1 MSAYDQRSYSTRK
14 ILKIAVT
21 LLLAMLLASCASVP
35 RNQEERAGWFV
46 NRAKETIAQGK
57 TEQVGSDI
65 EYSLAQPTGP
75 TLVREMFASV
85 PRANAIFRDY
95 LEQRVDGV
103 QSPQSTELALT
114 KLNLAAGASVLSP
127 EQFAGLRTR
136 LRDRVVAGNR
146 SGTSLYDLSVNVDLF
161 PELNTPEHQAIL
173 VERTLA
179 NLQIDRP
186 SETQV
191 AALMRYVAK
200 IGRGSTDGRRVE
212 ALLPRMNFRRAEL
225 TEVAKQY
232 PEFAAK
238 RIEDATLR
246 VFLEVKN
253 ADRLSADDV
262 LAVLREKVL
271 GVEWVPNGGPKVT
284 TLVIERVRNDEKTLL
299 EQTQTITYAQ
309 YEVNLVEALLLMP
322 RNASFRYE
330 LVTGGAEIDY
340 GYVVTAMRD
349 GAKIYEQVV
358 RGKVGGESR
367 RCINSR
373 IQNVFGGITSA
384 DFVANS
390 DMANR
395 CSGSSAVSIDSLR
408 KEVFSKLVEGVLNVP
423 PIRVVHSM
431 N

>member
-1 MSAYDQRSYSTRK
+1 M
-14 ILKIAVT
+14 KIAAT
-21 LLLAMLLASCASVP
+21 LLLAVLLASCASAP
-35 RNQEERAGWFV
+35 RTQEERAAWFV

-57 TEQVGSDI
+57 TDQVGSDI
-65 EYSLAQPTGP
+65 DYSLAQPTGP
-75 TLVREMFASV
+75 TLVREMFATV
-85 PRANAIFRDY
+85 PRASAIFRDY
-95 LEQRVDGV
+95 LEQYVDEI
-103 QSPQSTELALT
+103 QNQQTTDLALT
-114 KLNLAAGASVLSP
+114 KINVATRAGLLSP
-127 EQFAGLRTR
+127 EQFAVLRNR
-136 LRDRVVAGNR
+136 LRDRVVAGNL
-146 SGTSLYDLSVNVDLF
+146 SGKILYDLSVNT
-161 PELNTPEHQAIL
+161 ELLTELSTPQHQAIL
-173 VERTLA
+173 LVRTLA
-179 NLQIDRP
+179 NLQTDRP

-191 AALMRYVAK
+191 TALIQYVST
-200 IGRGSTDGRRVE
+200 IGKDSIAGRRIE

-225 TEVAKQY
+225 AEVAKQY

-238 RIEDATLR
+238 RLEDATLR

-253 ADRLSADDV
+253 ADRLAADDV
-262 LAVLREKVL
+262 LAAFREKIL
-271 GVEWVPNGGPKVT
+271 GVEWVPNPGPKVT
-284 TLVIERVRNDEKTLL
+284 VLVIERVRNDEKTLL

-367 RCINSR
+367 RCINAR

-384 DFVANS
+384 GFVANS

-395 CSGSSAVSIDSLR
+395 CSGSSFVSIDSLR
-408 KEVFSKLVEGVLNVP
+408 KDVFSKLVEGVLNVP
-423 PIRVVHSM
+423 SIKVVHAM